1 MPPSILQLV
10 KVEKKVFFVTCLL
23 SKWLLLYVDVVWD
36 DFFTTPKLSEVIWF
50 SIWLTASKRSWSS
63 MSSSK
68 HIGSEEAEVC

>member
-10 KVEKKVFFVTCLL
+10 KAGKKVFFVTSLL

-50 SIWLTASKRSWSS
+50 SI
-63 MSSSK
+63 
-68 HIGSEEAEVC
+68 